1 MSLYCEAGPF
11 STRTA
16 PHSSPCT
23 FQNERT
29 RVVERAFRS
38 SPPLPR
44 SGSTIRHAFT
54 ANVAHGASG
63 SNGRTYRVSGWQD
76 DTRNPPEHLVGRR
89 LPPIAQ
95 GWARAGI
102 KNVELTNNLLDE
114 FLKSD
119 SLPAAKRVLTDLGL
133 TPVSSACGVFGLWEP
148 NPKRAAQLDAFKKR
162 CEQFASL
169 GLTKIYSP
177 TPTTE
182 KFTEED
188 YKRGV
193 ANMRENGDIA
203 KQFGMVVMAEAVR
216 TSTFI
221 GTLPT
226 MLKMMREAAHPSVAP
241 LLDFYHFW
249 SGLNKLEDL
258 DQIRQGEIG
267 TSTFRTCPTCHASS
281 WTTPRASFPAMASR
295 RSTGC
300 CARLR
305 TKATPGPCPS
315 NCSCPNSSKAILT
328 KSLARSV
335 RRPKRS
341 CAARASCD
349 LSSVCQSA
357 PARDIQNHTVT
368 RCIVLN
374 AHIEVIAPLV
384 EDPAGPLCG

>member
-1 MSLYCEAGPF
+1 MLSRRTLLMAPLAVMAARTVSAAGKMTLAIHQNTSSAAGYRRSLE
-11 STRTA
+11 
-16 PHSSPCT
+16 
-23 FQNERT
+23 
-29 RVVERAFRS
+29 
-38 SPPLPR
+38 
-44 SGSTIRHAFT
+44 
-54 ANVAHGASG
+54 
-63 SNGRTYRVSGWQD
+63 
-76 DTRNPPEHLVGRR
+76 
-89 LPPIAQ
+89 

-226 MLKMMREAAHPSVAP
+226 MLKMMREAGHPSVAP

-258 DQIRQGEIG
+258 DRIRQGEIG
-267 TSTFRTCPTCHASS
+267 HVHFQDVPDMPRELLDN
-281 WTTPRASFPAMASR
+281 TTRIIPGDGVSPLNRM
-295 RSTGC
+295 
-300 CARLR
+300 LR
-305 TKATPGPCPS
+305 T
-315 NCSCPNSSKAILT
+315 
-328 KSLARSV
+328 LAD
-335 RRPKRS
+335 KGY
-341 CAARASCD
+341 
-349 LSSVCQSA
+349 
-357 PARDIQNHTVT
+357 
-368 RCIVLN
+368 
-374 AHIEVIAPLV
+374 
-384 EDPAGPLCG
+384 AGPLSVELFLPKFQQGDPYEVAREIRQKAEAVMRRARVM